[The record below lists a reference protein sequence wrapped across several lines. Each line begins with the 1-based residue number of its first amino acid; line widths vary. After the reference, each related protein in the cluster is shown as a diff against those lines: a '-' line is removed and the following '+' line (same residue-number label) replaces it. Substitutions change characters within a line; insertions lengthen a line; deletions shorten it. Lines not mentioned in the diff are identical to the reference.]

1 MRDLSSKLSE
11 YAGRK
16 MVENKATNAG
26 PAMEFGKR
34 VEKIS
39 AFPVN
44 AMGEGG
50 RPGY

>member
-1 MRDLSSKLSE
+1 
-11 YAGRK
+11 
-16 MVENKATNAG
+16 MVENKAANTCA
-26 PAMEFGKR
+26 AMESGKR